1 MKDEVVVFWFRRD
14 LRLQDNAALSEALR
28 SGQKVLPIYIYDEN
42 VPSFLSEK
50 DVKTTFINAQL
61 HKMQL
66 ELKNSNAALSLAEG
80 KAIDVFKEMMKQFKI
95 HAVYVNREYEPNLI
109 KRDQELFD
117 FLTAQNIQFKTYKD
131 QVLFERDEIVK
142 ADGLPYKIYTPYSK
156 KWLEKLQHMNVPFF
170 ECSLETSKLVQKK
183 FYFPFSE
190 SSPVI
195 DPKDSAW
202 PYDLSQKTIDNYTD
216 TRNFPSIAGTSKL
229 SNHLRYGTVS
239 VRSCIREAMKSSD
252 ITFLKELIWRE
263 FFTQALWHF
272 PFSVF
277 QNFKE
282 YV

>member
-156 KWLEKLQHMNVPFF
+156 KWLEKLQHMNVSFF
-170 ECSLETSKLVQKK
+170 ECSLETSKEIL
-183 FYFPFSE
+183 
-190 SSPVI
+190 
-195 DPKDSAW
+195 
-202 PYDLSQKTIDNYTD
+202 
-216 TRNFPSIAGTSKL
+216 
-229 SNHLRYGTVS
+229 
-239 VRSCIREAMKSSD
+239 
-252 ITFLKELIWRE
+252 
-263 FFTQALWHF
+263 
-272 PFSVF
+272 FSVF
-277 QNFKE
+277 RIE
-282 YV
+282 PSDRS